1 MVDAPPTPD
10 IRKSGWKDRQ
20 PLGEHV
26 AAVIGGLQGRYC
38 RRESDALAT
47 LARLRKA
54 SNADP
59 GIGSVPEAC
68 WLPVDLLEARYQND
82 DAPSPSERALHSAVT
97 TWAVHQQSLSE
108 HRMHQPGTTFA
119 QAVQRLALRRKAEG
133 RNEDT
138 IHDRF
143 SAIGIVA
150 TYAELIHDVRGLVR
164 QLRDERIGFDYGIFA
179 DDLRT
184 FQDGTYSYSGQ
195 SGPER
200 VRDKWGRE
208 YWRSK
213 PDEPPTSSDAEP
225 SADTDNQHDDEDDQ
239 E

>member
-1 MVDAPPTPD
+1 MVEAPPAPD
-10 IRKSGWKDRQ
+10 IRKGSWKDRQ

-26 AAVIGGLQGRYC
+26 AKVIGGLQSRYC

-54 SNADP
+54 ANADP

-68 WLPVDLLEARYQND
+68 WLPAELLESKFSRID
-82 DAPSPSERALHSAVT
+82 TPSPSERALHSAVT

-108 HRMHQPGTTFA
+108 HRMHQAGTTFA
-119 QAVQRLALRRKAEG
+119 QAVQRLSLRRKAEG
-133 RNEDT
+133 RSEGT

-143 SAIGIVA
+143 LAIGTVV

-184 FQDGTYSYSGQ
+184 FQDGTYSYGGQ

-213 PDEPPTSSDAEP
+213 PDDA
-225 SADTDNQHDDEDDQ
+225 ADAATAADADGNQDDEDDQ

>member
-1 MVDAPPTPD
+1 MVDAPPETD
-10 IRKSGWKDRQ
+10 IRKGGWKDRQ

-26 AAVIGGLQGRYC
+26 AKVIGSLQGRYC
-38 RRESDALAT
+38 RREPGALAT
-47 LARLRKA
+47 LAHLRNA
-54 SNADP
+54 ANADLRM
-59 GIGSVPEAC
+59 GSVPEAC
-68 WLPVDLLEARYQND
+68 WLPEELLERGWKLD
-82 DAPSPSERALHSAVT
+82 EPSPTERALHSAVT

-119 QAVQRLALRRKAEG
+119 QAVQRLALRRRSEG

-138 IHDRF
+138 IHERF
-143 SAIGIVA
+143 LSIGAVI
-150 TYAELIHDVRGLVR
+150 TYGELMHDVRGLVR

-184 FQDGTYSYSGQ
+184 FQDGTYTYSGQ

-213 PDEPPTSSDAEP
+213 PDGPTSADATT
-225 SADTDNQHDDEDDQ
+225 DTDESNDDEDYQ

>member
-1 MVDAPPTPD
+1 MVDAPPAND
-10 IRKSGWKDRQ
+10 IRKGGWKDRQ

-26 AAVIGGLQGRYC
+26 AKVIGNLQGRYC

-47 LARLRKA
+47 LARLRNVA
-54 SNADP
+54 SADL

-68 WLPVDLLEARYQND
+68 WLPAELLEPKWNS

-97 TWAVHQQSLSE
+97 TWAVHQQSISD
-108 HRMHQPGTTFA
+108 HRMHQAGTTFA
-119 QAVQRLALRRKAEG
+119 QAVQRLALRRRSEG

-138 IHDRF
+138 IHERF
-143 SAIGIVA
+143 LAVGAVV
-150 TYAELIHDVRGLVR
+150 TFAELMHDVRGLVK

-184 FQDGTYSYSGQ
+184 FQDRTYSYSGQ

-213 PDEPPTSSDAEP
+213 PDGPTPAGDATAA
-225 SADTDNQHDDEDDQ
+225 ADTDDHHDDEDDQ